1 MENWLRNRGDDRSA
15 NHIYRH
21 MRRRDRGEGKKGI
34 FARLGDWFL
43 DWTIGYGTAS
53 YRLGIYFLLIIVAT
67 TWLFSRPEAAERTDG
82 GHPVHLASA
91 DRTRFQTIAL
101 ALRMNL
107 PMLAFVAP
115 QGWEPSSHWIVLRG
129 RRLPVTYQT
138 YALVLSGLNWILF
151 PLFIASITG
160 FVKKQ
165 Q

>member
-1 MENWLRNRGDDRSA
+1 M
-15 NHIYRH
+15 
-21 MRRRDRGEGKKGI
+21 
-34 FARLGDWFL
+34 
-43 DWTIGYGTAS
+43 
-53 YRLGIYFLLIIVAT
+53 
-67 TWLFSRPEAAERTDG
+67 
-82 GHPVHLASA
+82 HLASA

>member
-34 FARLGDWFL
+34 FARLGDRIL
-43 DWTIGYGTAS
+43 DLTIGYGTAS

-82 GHPVHLASA
+82 ETARRAASPRADGGHPVHLASA
-91 DRTRFQTIAL
+91 DRTLFQTFAL

-115 QGWEPSSHWIVLRG
+115 QGWEPSSHWIVLG
-129 RRLPVTYQT
+129 GWRLPVTYQS
-138 YALVLSGLNWILF
+138 YARSSSPG
-151 PLFIASITG
+151 
-160 FVKKQ
+160 
-165 Q
+165 